1 MHGSNQGMAKPE
13 SFGKYRIERILG
25 RGGMGTVYEAV
36 DPVIHRK
43 VALKTMMQ
51 HLSGNPELRARFLRE
66 AQAAGGLRHRN
77 IVTVYDLGEDHG
89 QPYIAMEFIEGT
101 DLEKIIQNKDKVS
114 IEWKVDVL
122 KQICEGLAAAHRAG
136 VIHRD
141 VKPANI
147 RVTAE
152 GEVKIMDFGIAHLQ
166 ASSTM
171 TAGGLV
177 MGTLQYMAPEMV
189 DNRKPDRRADIF
201 SVGAIAYEM
210 LSGRKPFEAD
220 SLSAVMYK
228 ITHERADPTALP
240 KSRFT
245 PGLERVIMKA
255 LHRDLDQRYQTLDD
269 MRSDLATLL
278 AETGAELIAQPDVA
292 QAKKL
297 GDKGRR
303 ALTSGDLTTALECA
317 KDALALNPGDP
328 AALALAR
335 AAAPPESAPE
345 HVPEKRNVVEDLT
358 AELAHARR
366 EGQLQKA
373 LSLCRRIL
381 EINPNEEVVRLAATE
396 IDKEI
401 KAKEAEQL
409 LAAAVTYARE
419 GDYELSAK
427 IAAKIEKLDPDNPK
441 LKDLRQFIDE
451 ETGRKAATALINT
464 AKEHLALGNL
474 EEAIA
479 AAEEA
484 LESNPNSAVA
494 REIRDGAS
502 RMLAARQPASPPPPP
517 PAPAPAPPAPKL
529 PLVPPP
535 RPAATSV
542 IAAPEPPAPKLP
554 LVPPPPPKP
563 VAPSVAAPTP
573 EPPAPTPAVPRPA
586 PAAPTPLP
594 KPAAPTPPPKPAA
607 PAPVVAKPAATAPK
621 VPAAAASVATPPPV
635 SPAPAAPA
643 ASAPVDVAALLDT
656 ALNHFLMSDHK
667 KAKKAVEKVLAADP
681 GNKKALELMKI
692 LGALP

>member
-1 MHGSNQGMAKPE
+1 MQGSTQVMAKPE
-13 SFGKYRIERILG
+13 AFGKYRIERILG

-77 IVTVYDLGEDHG
+77 IVTVYDLGEDNG

-101 DLEKIIQNKDKVS
+101 DLEKIIQNQHNVS
-114 IEWKVDVL
+114 IEWQIDVL
-122 KQICEGLAAAHRAG
+122 KQICEGLSAAHRAG

-147 RVTAE
+147 RVTAD

-166 ASSTM
+166 TSSTM

-189 DNRKPDRRADIF
+189 DNRKPDKRADIF
-201 SVGAIAYEM
+201 SVGAIAFEM

-240 KSRFT
+240 KTPYF
-245 PGLERVIMKA
+245 PGLDRIIMKA
-255 LHRDLDQRYQTLDD
+255 LHRDLEQRYQSLDD
-269 MRSDLATLL
+269 MRSDLAALQVDP
-278 AETGAELIAQPDVA
+278 GASLIASADPA
-292 QAKKL
+292 RAKEL
-297 GDKGRR
+297 ATKGRR
-303 ALTSGDLTTALECA
+303 HLTAGDLAAALECA
-317 KDALALNPGDP
+317 KDALALNPGDA

-335 AAAPPESAPE
+335 AAVPPAENGAEPN
-345 HVPEKRNVVEDLT
+345 VPEKRNVVEDLT

-366 EGQLQKA
+366 EGHLQKA

-381 EINPNEEVVRLAATE
+381 EINPNEEVVRLAAVE

-409 LAAAVTYARE
+409 LTAAVSYARE
-419 GDYELSAK
+419 GDYALASK
-427 IAAKIEKLDPDNPK
+427 IVAKIEKIDPDNPK
-441 LKDLRQFIDE
+441 LKDLKQFIDE
-451 ETGRKAATALINT
+451 ETGRKAATALVNT

-502 RMLAARQPASPPPPP
+502 RMLAARQPAMPRAEPPRSAPESVRPPEPVRATPEPVRASPPPWPRPP
-517 PAPAPAPPAPKL
+517 VIPAPLAPAPAPPAPAPK
-529 PLVPPP
+529 PAPPVPAPAAAKPASAEP
-535 RPAATSV
+535 RPAAK
-542 IAAPEPPAPKLP
+542 A
-554 LVPPPPPKP
+554 
-563 VAPSVAAPTP
+563 
-573 EPPAPTPAVPRPA
+573 PA
-586 PAAPTPLP
+586 PATAASLATPLP
-594 KPAAPTPPPKPAA
+594 VSKPAP
-607 PAPVVAKPAATAPK
+607 
-621 VPAAAASVATPPPV
+621 
-635 SPAPAAPA
+635 SPAAAPA
-643 ASAPVDVAALLDT
+643 ATSAAAPAHVDVVALLDT

-667 KAKKAVEKVLAADP
+667 KAKKVVEKVLATDP

-692 LGALP
+692 LAALP